1 MLHTMETEQHES
13 IVAWMQAIRDEN
25 RRLNDQIA
33 YLTQVIEQMGMM
45 QASIRKDAET
55 TRFRVG
61 AMCLCFIIL
70 PVLVPVLLMIV
81 GFAAAI

>member
-13 IVAWMQAIRDEN
+13 IAAWMQAIRDEN
-25 RRLNDQIA
+25 RKLNDQIA

-61 AMCLCFIIL
+61 AICLFFIIL
-70 PVLVPVLLMIV
+70 PVLIPVLLLIF
-81 GFAAAI
+81 GFAATI